1 MFIVPEHVLSAR
13 RDELGEFFL
22 IFSRFE
28 FAVKAAGYVKQGGWG
43 EAKAD
48 WDAFSLA
55 IADELKTQGSEE
67 YERAAKYLSSNP
79 PKSQT
84 YKDGKLGWSNQAGKE
99 SWSAERVL
107 LFHVQGVR
115 NNLMH
120 GAKFLAPESQ
130 DAGRDQRLMAAAT
143 CIIERL
149 VNASPSLREAF
160 FSPAMG

>member
-1 MFIVPEHVLSAR
+1 MFVVPDHVLSAR

-22 IFSRFE
+22 TFSRFE
-28 FAVKAAGYVKQGGWG
+28 FAVKAAGYVKQGSWG

-48 WDAFSLA
+48 WDAFAAA
-55 IADELKTQGSEE
+55 IADELKEQGSEE
-67 YERAAKYLSSNP
+67 YERAAEYLSSKP

-84 YKDGKLGWSNQAGKE
+84 YKDGTLGWSHQAGKE
-99 SWSAERVL
+99 SWSAGRIL
-107 LFHVQGVR
+107 LFRVQGVR

-130 DAGRDQRLMAAAT
+130 DVDRDRHLMVAAT

-149 VNASPSLREAF
+149 VNASPNLREAF
-160 FSPAMG
+160 FSPTVA

>member
-28 FAVKAAGYVKQGGWG
+28 FAVKAAGYAKQGGWG

-48 WDAFSLA
+48 WDAFALA
-55 IADELKTQGSEE
+55 IADELKSQGSED
-67 YERAAKYLSSNP
+67 YERAAQYLSSNP

-84 YKDGKLGWSNQAGKE
+84 YKDGKLGWSDQAGKE

-107 LFHVQGVR
+107 LFRVQGVR

-130 DAGRDQRLMAAAT
+130 DAGRDQHLMVAAT

-160 FSPAMG
+160 FSPAVG